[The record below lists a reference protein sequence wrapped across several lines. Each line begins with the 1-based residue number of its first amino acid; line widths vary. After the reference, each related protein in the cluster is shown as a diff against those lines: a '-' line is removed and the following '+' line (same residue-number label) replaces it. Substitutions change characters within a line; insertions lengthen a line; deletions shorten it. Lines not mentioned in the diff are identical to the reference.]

1 MSTKTAASEAIS
13 RFRTQ
18 CVYESTATPRQ
29 LSQDVRD
36 LREQARR
43 RRARRSKLG
52 WSCVGCF
59 ALGLL
64 LLLVGAASDRAPLLV
79 LGGAALPAGIVLAV
93 VYARTRA
100 LDVTRIETLERLS
113 GLLSADMAP
122 DATMRVRLDL
132 QRVDHRSKLERTGS
146 VGPWKVQYFTDP
158 WLRLGGRLLDGTTF
172 QLGLVTAHQARTKT
186 KRSASGKTKT
196 KRKTKQSM
204 RARLRLQVKPA
215 RYPGLATLLQQAGPN
230 GVARMANEIRLPEP
244 ARTAGFDVTA
254 DALDLSARLGAGAAD
269 AAPAHH
275 VAAMMFLGLY
285 RVLNFVRAQDRSQQP
300 GGDA

>member
-1 MSTKTAASEAIS
+1 MTQPDDAVRRIRWTEAFPFTRIFLATRCATAIL
-13 RFRTQ
+13 
-18 CVYESTATPRQ
+18 PM
-29 LSQDVRD
+29 L
-36 LREQARR
+36 L
-43 RRARRSKLG
+43 
-52 WSCVGCF
+52 CF
-59 ALGLL
+59 VA
-64 LLLVGAASDRAPLLV
+64 LV
-79 LGGAALPAGIVLAV
+79 LA
-93 VYARTRA
+93 Y
-100 LDVTRIETLERLS
+100 S
-113 GLLSADMAP
+113 
-122 DATMRVRLDL
+122 
-132 QRVDHRSKLERTGS
+132 
-146 VGPWKVQYFTDP
+146 
-158 WLRLGGRLLDGTTF
+158 GGRLLDGTTF

-204 RARLRLQVKPA
+204 RARLRLQVKPG

-230 GVARMANEIRLPEP
+230 GVARMADDIRLPAP